1 MNELGMQALIVDAV
15 NGAGGFARKLSN
27 RFLVGVVDLLV
38 KLPDY
43 PAGVLEVK
51 QRDLPK
57 NTELAWKLDVTG
69 PQVRFLRDAH
79 AAGMPAGV
87 ASFMHRR
94 GSGPLERRLHLGVWT
109 YGAMVVDGWTAR
121 YGAHEPLWGKNGS
134 AIDDNIMTLL
144 RGWLDNCEI
153 KNDEA
158 RSKSL
163 RRWTKGKLK

>member
-1 MNELGMQALIVDAV
+1 MANELSMQALIVDAV
-15 NGAGGFARKLSN
+15 NASGGFARKLSN
-27 RFLVGVVDLLV
+27 MYLVGVADLLV

-57 NTELAWKLDVTG
+57 DKNLTWKLDVTG
-69 PQVRFLRDAH
+69 PQTRFLRDAH

-109 YGAMVVDGWTAR
+109 YGAMVIDDWTAT
-121 YGAHEPLWGKNGS
+121 YGAHEPLWGKNS
-134 AIDDNIMTLL
+134 STMDDNIVALV
-144 RGWLDNCEI
+144 RGWLENCER
-153 KNDEA
+153 K
-158 RSKSL
+158 RK
-163 RRWTKGKLK
+163 TK

>member
-15 NGAGGFARKLSN
+15 NGSGGFARKLSN

-51 QRDLPK
+51 QRDLPRD
-57 NTELAWKLDVTG
+57 NNLTWKLDVTG
-69 PQVRFLRDAH
+69 PQQRFLRDAH
-79 AAGMPAGV
+79 GAGMPAGV

-109 YGAMVVDGWTAR
+109 YEAMENETWHAT
-121 YGAHEPLWGKNGS
+121 YGAHEPLWGKNS
-134 AIDDNIMTLL
+134 STMDDNIVLL
-144 RGWLDNCEI
+144 VRGWLENCEI
-153 KNDEA
+153 K
-158 RSKSL
+158 RK
-163 RRWTKGKLK
+163 KK